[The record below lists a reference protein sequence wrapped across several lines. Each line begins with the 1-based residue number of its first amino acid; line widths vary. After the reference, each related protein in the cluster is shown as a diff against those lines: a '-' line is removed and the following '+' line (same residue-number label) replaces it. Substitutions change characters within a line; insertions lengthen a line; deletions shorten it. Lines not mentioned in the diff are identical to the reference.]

1 MIRSRVILTLSGIS
15 EAAAEVVDCV
25 EPVKQCLHVHVIKI
39 NIKILLTEN
48 YKNQ

>member
-15 EAAAEVVDCV
+15 EAAAEAVDCV
-25 EPVKQCLHVHVIKI
+25 EPVKQCLHFHVI

-48 YKNQ
+48 YKN